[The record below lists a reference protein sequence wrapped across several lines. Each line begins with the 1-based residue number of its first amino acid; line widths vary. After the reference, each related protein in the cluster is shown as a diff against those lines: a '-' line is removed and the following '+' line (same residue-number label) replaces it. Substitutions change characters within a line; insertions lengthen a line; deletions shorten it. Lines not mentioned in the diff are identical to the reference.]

1 MLTQERNT
9 PSRPGLGRAF
19 PMAAN
24 AIIYKGAMVALDGG
38 WAVPVTAKAGL
49 VGVGRANQTV
59 SNAGGANGAHVIEVE
74 GGPMRYDNAP
84 ADPITLADIGHP
96 AYGVD
101 DATVAR
107 TSANDARSAVGTIFD
122 VDADGVWVQF

>member
-9 PSRPGLGRAF
+9 PIRPGKGRAF

-24 AIIYKGAMVALDGG
+24 AVIFKGGLVALDGG
-38 WAVPVTAKAGL
+38 WAVPVTAKTGL
-49 VGVGRANQTV
+49 VGVGRAMASI
-59 SNAGGANGAHVIEVE
+59 SNAGGANGAKVIEVE
-74 GGPMRYDNAP
+74 REISRYDNAV
-84 ADPITLADIGHP
+84 ADPITLADVGHP

-107 TSANDARSAVGTIFD
+107 TSGNDARSAIGTIFD
-122 VDADGVWVQF
+122 VDADGVWVAF